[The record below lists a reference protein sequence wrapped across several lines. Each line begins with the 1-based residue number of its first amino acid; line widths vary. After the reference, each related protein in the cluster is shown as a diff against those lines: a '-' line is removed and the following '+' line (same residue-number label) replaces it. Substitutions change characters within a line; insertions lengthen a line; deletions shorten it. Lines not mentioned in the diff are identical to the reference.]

1 MLWEGNVAPVAE
13 RIHTYEILVG
23 KPEGK
28 GPVGRRNCKLWDNI
42 KMDLRD
48 MELDSSIL
56 G

>member
-1 MLWEGNVAPVAE
+1 MVGKCSARGREEN
-13 RIHTYEILVG
+13 TYEILVG

-28 GPVGRRNCKLWDNI
+28 GPVGRRKCKLWDNI